1 MPPKPDTAE
10 RDAALPL
17 PNAGARG
24 PDLDPLPRLVGYAL
38 RRTQVAVFRRFRRV
52 FAEFDIRPAQLGV
65 LTVVLNNPGLK
76 QSEVSAALGIKRT
89 NFGPLLDGLV
99 ARGLVERTKVAS
111 DRRVFGLHLTAAGQD
126 FVAELQARE
135 AAFEREI
142 VALIGEDGRH
152 TLLRLLDQVARTCRD
167 EPEG

>member
-1 MPPKPDTAE
+1 MPPKHDTAE
-10 RDAALPL
+10 RPRHAAD
-17 PNAGARG
+17 ARG
-24 PDLDPLPRLVGYAL
+24 PDLDPLPQLVGYAL
-38 RRTQVAVFRRFRRV
+38 RRTQVAVFRRFRRE

-99 ARGLVERTKVAS
+99 ARGLVERTKVAT
-111 DRRVFGLHLTAAGQD
+111 DRRVFGLHLTAAGRD
-126 FVAELQARE
+126 FVAQLQARE

-142 VALIGEDGRH
+142 VALIGKEGRH
-152 TLLRLLDQVARTCRD
+152 TLLALLDQVALTCRD
-167 EPEG
+167 EPDA